1 MAGSPNTTG
10 GTAAELA
17 SRRLMAT
24 AVEGCLGAYVSEL
37 GDNTAQLRM
46 PIPRGDL
53 ARGGVGGA
61 VSLNVIADTAGGLAI
76 CAYRAAELS
85 GPTIELRVD
94 RVAPPADDAG
104 WLIADSTVS
113 HEVAQA
119 GYATVVVRDDT
130 NRVLARAQGH
140 YVLPE
145 LAAAADW
152 SIGGGVAE
160 LGRPDALL
168 AALRPGG
175 SDPASWTVR
184 STMAMANPRAQV
196 HGGILLAM
204 GQLAQLRLQAPDC
217 GTPDLAAPDLGGADL
232 GASDL
237 GAALDGAALDG
248 AAMPSPMSVQ
258 VEYLRPVP
266 TDGSEVSC
274 RTSYVRRG
282 RRFRTLRTELVRADG
297 RVATIVTG
305 LWSVGRSQ

>member
-1 MAGSPNTTG
+1 MAGSLNTTG

-76 CAYRAAELS
+76 CAYRAAALS

-119 GYATVVVRDDT
+119 GY
-130 NRVLARAQGH
+130 
-140 YVLPE
+140 
-145 LAAAADW
+145 
-152 SIGGGVAE
+152 
-160 LGRPDALL
+160 
-168 AALRPGG
+168 
-175 SDPASWTVR
+175 
-184 STMAMANPRAQV
+184 
-196 HGGILLAM
+196 
-204 GQLAQLRLQAPDC
+204 
-217 GTPDLAAPDLGGADL
+217 
-232 GASDL
+232 
-237 GAALDGAALDG
+237 
-248 AAMPSPMSVQ
+248 
-258 VEYLRPVP
+258 
-266 TDGSEVSC
+266 
-274 RTSYVRRG
+274 
-282 RRFRTLRTELVRADG
+282 
-297 RVATIVTG
+297 
-305 LWSVGRSQ
+305 